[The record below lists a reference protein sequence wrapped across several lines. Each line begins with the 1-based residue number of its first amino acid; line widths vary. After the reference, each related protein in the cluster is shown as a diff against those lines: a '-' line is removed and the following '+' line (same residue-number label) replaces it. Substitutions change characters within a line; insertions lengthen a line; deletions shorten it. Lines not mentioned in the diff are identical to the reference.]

1 MQNFIPSQDISTKL
15 TLLNTY
21 HNTILEEYRSNIFD
35 LEFKDFT
42 NEQQYHIS
50 KFKQGYPIG
59 FDTYSKARL
68 KSDKLGWHIAPLFA
82 QKKTFILNTRRLPTL
97 TSVLDQIG
105 FTDVCAIN
113 VLDPGQS
120 LNWHI
125 DKDYIPGVQLLR
137 VIWGMDIFDG
147 SCIQILNPDYS
158 IETKIMKNK
167 EFYIFHP
174 QSMHRVENLGDTPRA
189 VVCIDYIVDDKYRES
204 GISL

>member
-1 MQNFIPSQDISTKL
+1 MSNFIPTQDISTKL
-15 TLLNTY
+15 SLLNTY
-21 HNTILEEYRSNIFD
+21 HDTILKEYRDNISE
-35 LEFKDFT
+35 LEFRDFT
-42 NEQQYHIS
+42 NEQNYYIS

-59 FDTYSKARL
+59 YDTYYKARL

-82 QKKTFILNTRRLPTL
+82 EQKLYTLNTKRLPTL

-137 VIWGMDIFDG
+137 IIWGMDVSEG
-147 SCIQILNPDYS
+147 SCIQILNDDYS
-158 IETKIMKNK
+158 VETKIMKNK

-174 QSMHRVENLGDTPRA
+174 QSRHRVENLGDNPRA
-189 VVCIDYIVDDKYRES
+189 VVCIDYIVDAKYRKS
-204 GISL
+204 GIL